1 MNEVINQLKSR
12 KSIRVFEDRFIETDE
27 KNEILQAALEAPTA
41 GAMMLYSIIDITSPE
56 LKEKLAVLCD
66 NQPFIAKAPMVLIF
80 LADYQRCYDTFV
92 YTDCNPRT
100 PETGDLLLAYSDALI
115 AAQNTVVA
123 AESLNI
129 GSCYIGDIIE
139 NCEKVQDLLKLP
151 EYVMP
156 AAMLVYG
163 YPTQQ
168 QKQRTKPA
176 RFNKEYIVFE
186 NSYQKLSPEEHKRM
200 YEQREQKAGH
210 NNSNDYSNGNGN
222 DNGHVTSHSKYKY
235 PDNIQAFCKRK
246 YMSDFCKEM
255 SRSANE
261 YLKNFK

>member
-1 MNEVINQLKSR
+1 MNEVITQLKSR
-12 KSIRVFEDRFIETDE
+12 KSVRVFEDRLIELD
-27 KNEILQAALEAPTA
+27 KKSEIINAALEAPTA
-41 GAMMLYSIIDITSPE
+41 GAMMLYSIIDITAPE
-56 LKEKLAVLCD
+56 LKEKLSILCD

-80 LADYQRCYDTFV
+80 LADYQRWYDTFV

-129 GSCYIGDIIE
+129 GSCYIGDIME
-139 NCEKVQDLLKLP
+139 NCEEVRDLLKLP
-151 EYVMP
+151 EYIMP

-163 YPTQQ
+163 YPTEQ
-168 QKQRTKPA
+168 QKNRTKPA

-186 NSYQKLSPEEHKRM
+186 NSYQKLSQEEHRRM
-200 YEQREQKAGH
+200 YEQREQKASH
-210 NNSNDYSNGNGN
+210 EKNQDKSCAKNN
-222 DNGHVTSHSKYKY
+222 Y
-235 PDNIQAFCKRK
+235 PDYIQAFCKRK
-246 YMSDFCKEM
+246 YMSGFCKEM